1 MKRKLLTGIVT
12 LTVCISMFAATNMCI
27 KLEDGQIVKY
37 DVENVVEVY
46 YETNINDTTPPLID
60 SFIVDAS
67 ETSLEFRFLSDTT
80 AEVAKGDQDLDTLNI
95 PSKVR
100 IDGKVYKVT
109 SIGYAAFS
117 NCSSLASITIP
128 EGVKSIESYA
138 FASCTSLASIT
149 IPEGVTIIGFSTFS
163 GCSKLASITIP
174 KSVKSIE
181 SFAFVSCT
189 SLASITIP
197 ESVTSIGDNV
207 FEECTSL
214 ASITIPESVTSIGDH
229 VFEECTCL
237 LYTSPSPRDS

>member
-1 MKRKLLTGIVT
+1 MKRKLLTGIVS

-67 ETSLEFRFLSDTT
+67 ETSLEFRILSDTT
-80 AEVAKGDQDLDTLNI
+80 AEVAKGDQDRDLDTLNI

-100 IDGKVYKVT
+100 IDGKVYEVT

-117 NCSSLASITIP
+117 NCSNLVSITIP
-128 EGVKSIESYA
+128 ESVTRIGEEA
-138 FASCTSLASIT
+138 FYNCSELRNIT
-149 IPEGVTIIGFSTFS
+149 IPESVTSIGYS
-163 GCSKLASITIP
+163 A
-174 KSVKSIE
+174 
-181 SFAFVSCT
+181 FAYCT

-197 ESVTSIGDNV
+197 ESVTSIGYSAFSN
-207 FEECTSL
+207 CTSL
-214 ASITIPESVTSIGDH
+214 ASITIPESVTFIEYSA
-229 VFEECTCL
+229 FENCENLDVVIENSRANVYVGYGAFAGCKSVT
-237 LYTSPSPRDS
+237 YTK